1 MKNDK
6 LKIELAD
13 RSGSLPCIDFEDEVA
28 GYHFGSDVF
37 KPYLVWI
44 GKQLLAKKIRQ
55 VWQWHWVTDKIFVKV
70 VTCDYLF
77 NLDIRKGTWP
87 VR

>member
-1 MKNDK
+1 MAVSVSKQGYKIKLWMKNDK

-37 KPYLVWI
+37 KPYLV
-44 GKQLLAKKIRQ
+44 
-55 VWQWHWVTDKIFVKV
+55 
-70 VTCDYLF
+70 
-77 NLDIRKGTWP
+77 
-87 VR
+87 